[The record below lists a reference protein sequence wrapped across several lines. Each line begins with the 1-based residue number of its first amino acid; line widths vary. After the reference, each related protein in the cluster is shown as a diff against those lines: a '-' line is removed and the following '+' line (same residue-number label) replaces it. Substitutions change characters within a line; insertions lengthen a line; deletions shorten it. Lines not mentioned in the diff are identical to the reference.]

1 MQTKVL
7 SSDTAKY
14 WVKAI
19 KEQEKYNKSNVL
31 TWEAEKNCLQLVSGV

>member
-14 WVKAI
+14 WGKVI
-19 KEQEKYNKSNVL
+19 KEQEKYKKSNVL

>member
-14 WVKAI
+14 WEKVV
-19 KEQEKYNKSNVL
+19 KEQEKYNKNNVL
-31 TWEAEKNCLQLVSGV
+31 T